1 MGTHMRYSEGHKQE
15 TRKRL
20 LKVAADAIRSQGPD
34 RIGVSGIMAEAGLT
48 HGGFYAHFGSKD
60 ELVAEAIRVMF
71 DESKARMNEEVS
83 GRSPAE
89 GLWRCICF
97 YLSRKHRDTVA
108 IGCPVAALL
117 ADVPRIPDAARTN
130 FSQGAAQLK
139 GQLADLLAMLGDAD
153 ADASAD
159 SLLAAL
165 VGALMLA
172 RAEPDPKR
180 SDEILMRSRMALKHR
195 FNLESIE

>member
-1 MGTHMRYSEGHKQE
+1 MRYSEGRKQD

-34 RIGVSGIMAEAGLT
+34 RIGISRIMAEAGLT

-60 ELVAEAIRVMF
+60 ELVAEAITVMF
-71 DESKARMNEEVS
+71 DEGNARLNREIS

-89 GLWRCICF
+89 GLWRYIRF
-97 YLSRKHRDTVA
+97 YLSRKHRDAVA
-108 IGCPVAALL
+108 VGCPIAALL
-117 ADVPRIPDAARTN
+117 ADVPRIADAARAN
-130 FSQGAAQLK
+130 FSQGAAHLK
-139 GQLADLLAMLGDAD
+139 GHLADLLATLGDAD

-165 VGALMLA
+165 VGGLMLA

-195 FNLESIE
+195 FNLASIE

>member
-1 MGTHMRYSEGHKQE
+1 MRYSEGHKQE

-60 ELVAEAIRVMF
+60 ELIAEAIRVMF
-71 DESKARMNEEVS
+71 DESKTRLNEEIS
-83 GRSPAE
+83 GGSPAE
-89 GLWRCICF
+89 GLWRYIRF
-97 YLSRKHRDTVA
+97 YLSGKHRDAVA

-117 ADVPRIPDAARTN
+117 VDAPRIPDAARAN

-153 ADASAD
+153 ADTSAD

-172 RAEPDPKR
+172 RAEPNPKR
-180 SDEILMRSRMALKHR
+180 SDQILMRSRMTLKHR
-195 FNLESIE
+195 FKLESIE